1 MGKGN
6 INDQSTLE
14 ENVARYLKDHRQCVI
29 GTSLN
34 GTPFVAKVYYYYIS
48 NYELV
53 FSTFPHLNKFKNL
66 LKNPE
71 IAIFIDDGSPA
82 NCLHYQGTAELIT
95 SQEEIDKLREYI
107 LTQDPPFRK
116 FMKRSDIKFFKV
128 KPHTIYYTDYQKKLF
143 YRDVLKFDNNIHI
156 TEVNNERIF

>member
-1 MGKGN
+1 M
-6 INDQSTLE
+6 IHHLLQRFIITTFP
-14 ENVARYLKDHRQCVI
+14 I
-29 GTSLN
+29 TSL
-34 GTPFVAKVYYYYIS
+34 S
-48 NYELV
+48 
-53 FSTFPHLNKFKNL
+53 SR
-66 LKNPE
+66 
-71 IAIFIDDGSPA
+71 AIFIDDGSPA

-95 SQEEIDKLREYI
+95 SHEEIDKLREYI

-143 YRDVLKFDNNIHI
+143 YRDVLKLDNNMHI